1 MYDKQAMSKAILINV
16 KFKLNC
22 VLARMTSVDS
32 NMWKFLPSHLWV
44 NGNSLKDRT
53 DIHKEIVGPAQDDI

>member
-1 MYDKQAMSKAILINV
+1 MSKAILINV

-22 VLARMTSVDS
+22 VLDGMTSVDS
-32 NMWKFLPSHLWV
+32 NMWIFLPSHLWV